1 MNILDEIIVV
11 KRSGQRINF
20 NGSKIAVA
28 IKAAFDDVSN
38 NYKLEEVNK
47 VYETVLK
54 YIVDNYKT
62 RKTINVEDIQD
73 IIENVLKKQNI
84 KVYESFVRYRTRR
97 AESRKVF
104 SLKQQHKFVKVIEKV
119 NNISPLE
126 TSNSNLLKYGEII
139 SREYTKSYILDNKYT
154 RLHDEGRI
162 YIHNLSYFNLGY
174 LNHTHLKIESK
185 MDNLIKELLDSKT
198 EVNGEVVIDEL
209 DIKLYK
215 YEIKQYKN
223 ILKNTIYKYLN
234 IIGLKD
240 YINIKKINE
249 KIDRIDNIDFDINIL
264 SEYLLNDQ
272 VKNIVKFAYNDSKQE
287 FMNYISEKIEKM
299 LITLNKNISI
309 NQKYGISVSENDNLI
324 KNIIIDKIIYLNKLD
339 NVTLLLKIG
348 NNYDIE
354 NIYKLIDKNIKLV
367 FNNQDYFTNGLLIKD
382 GYGKSNISYTS
393 INIARLGIKYKKLD
407 NNFYK
412 ELDELIDLTKN
423 QLLFVFETIGDKTKE
438 NYSILFNS
446 NILDDE
452 KLEENQK
459 IRKVIK
465 NGTLNINLVG
475 LLECSYI
482 IDKEN
487 YTKIILKIISYI
499 KDKIDDISKETKLN
513 FTLSSIYDNS
523 CKELIILDK
532 TIYGIIDKITK
543 KDYYQS
549 ISLIDD
555 ISELKAISQY
565 QKYLNGGNLVS
576 LKVDNLTIKHLREII
591 DECIKNDIGILE
603 LRCK

>member
-28 IKAAFDDVSN
+28 IKNAFDDVSN
-38 NYKLEEVNK
+38 DYKLEEVNK
-47 VYETVLK
+47 VYESVLN
-54 YIVDNYKT
+54 YIVENYQT
-62 RKTINVEDIQD
+62 RRTINVEDIQD
-73 IIENVLKKQNI
+73 IIEQVLKKEN
-84 KVYESFVRYRTRR
+84 KNVYDAFVRYRTRR

-119 NNISPLE
+119 NRISTLE
-126 TSNSNLLKYGEII
+126 TPNSNLLKYGEII
-139 SREYTKSYILDNKYT
+139 SREYIKSYILDNKYT

-185 MDNLIKELLDSKT
+185 MDNLTKELLDAKT
-198 EVNGEVVIDEL
+198 EVNGEIVIDDL

-215 YEIKQYKN
+215 YEIKKYKE
-223 ILKNTIYKYLN
+223 IFKNKISKYLN

-249 KIDRIDNIDFDINIL
+249 KIDKLEVIDFDINIL
-264 SEYLLNDQ
+264 DEYLLNDQ
-272 VKNIVKFAYNDSKQE
+272 VKSIINFAYNDTKEE
-287 FMNYISEKIEKM
+287 FMNYISEKIESL

-309 NQKYGISVSENDNLI
+309 NQIYGISVSENDNFI
-324 KNIIIDKIIYLNKLD
+324 KNIILNKISYLNRLD

-348 NNYDIE
+348 SNYDVE
-354 NIYKLIDKNIKLV
+354 SIYNLLDKNIRLI
-367 FNNQDYFTNGLLIKD
+367 FNNKDYFTNGLLIND
-382 GYGKSNISYTS
+382 SYGKSNISYTS
-393 INIARLGIKYKKLD
+393 INISRLGIKHKKL
-407 NNFYK
+407 NNDFYK
-412 ELDELIDLTKN
+412 ELDDLIDLTKN
-423 QLLFVFETIGDKTKE
+423 ELLFVFETIGDKTKE

-487 YTKIILKIISYI
+487 SSKVILKIISYI
-499 KDKIDDISKETKLN
+499 KNKIDNISKETKLN

-523 CKELIILDK
+523 CKDLIILDK

-543 KDYYQS
+543 KDFYQN
-549 ISLIDD
+549 ISLISNLND
-555 ISELKAISQY
+555 LKTITEYS
-565 QKYLNGGNLVS
+565 KYLNGGTLAY
-576 LKVDNLTIKHLREII
+576 LKVENITIKKLREII
-591 DECIKNDIGILE
+591 DECIKNNIGILE
-603 LRCK
+603 LRCS

>member
-198 EVNGEVVIDEL
+198 EVNGEVAIDEL

-287 FMNYISEKIEKM
+287 FMNYISEKIEKI

-309 NQKYGISVSENDNLI
+309 NQKYGISISENDNFI
-324 KNIIIDKIIYLNKLD
+324 RNIIIDKIEFLNKLD
-339 NVTLLLKIG
+339 NVTLILKIG